1 MRVNPSTKC
10 VVPLAIILAGVSALL
25 LGGPG
30 AARAMDEKAGAA
42 ERAAVGQNPPAATDQ
57 PTGSVASSNPVSGKP
72 EAIAAGRKLYSMW
85 CTQCH
90 GPHADGVSRF
100 GKYAADLRQF
110 WRGYREFV
118 TIVKNGRTDRQMP
131 PWKEVLDDKQISQV
145 GSFLE
150 TLAMDGANWK

>member
-1 MRVNPSTKC
+1 MRVEPLTKS
-10 VVPLAIILAGVSALL
+10 VLLFAIILAAPWLFEGPPPAL
-25 LGGPG
+25 
-30 AARAMDEKAGAA
+30 AMDEKAGAA
-42 ERAAVGQNPPAATDQ
+42 ERAAIGQNPAAAEQ
-57 PTGSVASSNPVSGKP
+57 PTVSVPSSNPASGKP
-72 EAIAAGRKLYSMW
+72 EAIAAGRRLYSMW

-118 TIVKNGRTDRQMP
+118 TIVKDGRTDRQMP
-131 PWKEVLDDKQISQV
+131 PWKEVLDEKQISQI

-150 TLAMDGANWK
+150 TLAIEGANWK